1 MTWDSTWPPEHQQ
14 RAVCATKQRHVR
26 RLYTALLMAG
36 YQAKIVNDGTYG
48 QAIELLLPDASDSFL
63 FIECKAVGRRWR
75 FIGSSY
81 LPVLGTADDI
91 DATVERLRRLIG
103 SPRSE
108 PSDHPERRKKGA

>member
-1 MTWDSTWPPEHQQ
+1 MTWDSTWPPEPQQ

-26 RLYTALLMAG
+26 RLHTALLMAG
-36 YQAKIVNDGTYG
+36 YQAKIVNDGIHG

-75 FIGSSY
+75 FVGSSY
-81 LPVLGTADDI
+81 LPVLGTPDDI
-91 DATVERLRRLIG
+91 EATVERLRRLIG
-103 SPRSE
+103 SPRSK